1 MASQIVPT
9 GGNQDLGP
17 ATMAIFWTET
27 GIAILIVAAR
37 FYARTMI
44 KGVGRDDWFML
55 ATLVSNHTRTSSP
68 ASHGRRPDPTQ
79 KIIFTA
85 FSCVV
90 TYQASLQGLR
100 GQIYIHP
107 QKISETIKVKYIVEV
122 LCVFSYATAKASV
135 GCLILRL
142 LPPKSRGRKWII
154 FSVIVLTF
162 IVNSLN
168 CIINFVQCDPPR
180 ALWENKIPAHCW
192 DPKVQVGYDIFTSG
206 KTFECNFVHLPL

>member
-85 FSCVV
+85 FF
-90 TYQASLQGLR
+90 LR
-100 GQIYIHP
+100 GYIPSKSPRLARSDLHPPSEDIRNNKSEIYRGSPLCLLLRNGQGIGRMLDLTSP
-107 QKISETIKVKYIVEV
+107 TPKITWAKMDHLFRHSPHVHCQLVE
-122 LCVFSYATAKASV
+122 L
-135 GCLILRL
+135 
-142 LPPKSRGRKWII
+142 
-154 FSVIVLTF
+154 
-162 IVNSLN
+162 
-168 CIINFVQCDPPR
+168 
-180 ALWENKIPAHCW
+180 H
-192 DPKVQVGYDIFTSG
+192 
-206 KTFECNFVHLPL
+206 H